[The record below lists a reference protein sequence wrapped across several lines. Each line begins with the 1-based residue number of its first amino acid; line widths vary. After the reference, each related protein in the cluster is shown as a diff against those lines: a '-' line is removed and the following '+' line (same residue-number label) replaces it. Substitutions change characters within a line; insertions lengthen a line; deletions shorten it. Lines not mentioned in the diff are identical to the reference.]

1 LELEINL
8 KLSVK
13 AKWDK
18 LYKRDINT
26 YMWVFVEG
34 KMFVINEAGYEHNKL
49 KLKNIYTPKSISNR
63 TERKK

>member
-1 LELEINL
+1 MSI
-8 KLSVK
+8 K

-34 KMFVINEAGYEHNKL
+34 KMFVINEAGYEQTKNKL
-49 KLKNIYTPKSISNR
+49 NLTNIYTPSCENNIK
-63 TERKK
+63 ERRK